1 MLKVGLTGG
10 IAAGKSTVGRMFV
23 DLGCRVLD
31 SDLITRRLFERG
43 DPVNQAVAATFG
55 PSVVAFDG
63 SIDRRILGELVFRNP
78 ELREQLNN
86 VVHPAIKTRQTE
98 WLAKLAV
105 EDPHSIGIVEAALII
120 EAGNHKNYDKIIV
133 VSCTPEVQRKR
144 LRERSGLTA
153 DQIESRIASQ
163 MPLEEKMKVADF
175 VIDNSGDPG
184 TTRRQVLDVYRQ
196 LRPLA

>member
-10 IAAGKSTVGRMFV
+10 IAAGKSTVGRMFAE
-23 DLGCRVLD
+23 LGCRVLD
-31 SDLITRRLFERG
+31 SDVITRRLFEPG
-43 DPVNQAVAATFG
+43 DAVNQAVAAAFG

-63 SIDRRILGELVFRNP
+63 SIDRRVLGELVFRNP
-78 ELREQLNN
+78 EFRQQLNN
-86 VVHPAIKTRQTE
+86 LVHPAIKERQSD
-98 WLAKLAV
+98 WLARLAA

-120 EAGNHKNYDKIIV
+120 EAGNHKNYDRIIV
-133 VSCTPEVQRKR
+133 VSCTPDVQRKR

-153 DQIESRIASQ
+153 EQIESRIASQ

-175 VIDNSGDPG
+175 VIDNSEDPG
-184 TTRRQVLDVYRQ
+184 TTRRQVQDVYRQ